1 MKKLLHGGYD
11 TCTVFFYLSS
21 IWRESSKFNL
31 IREASKLVKVGGEIY
46 IWDINKEIGEVS
58 NNKVMAVLP
67 SGKTKEFEFKN
78 LNPISKSNIDDTKKM
93 LGDIYDIKEEKVWE
107 DIFFVKGRKNKVNR
121 RREEKMKVLLTAI
134 NSKFVHS
141 NLAVRYLKAFTGD
154 MDYECKIREFSIND
168 RDEKI
173 LEEIIKE
180 KADVVAFSTYIWNI
194 EVVKRLSNL

>member
-1 MKKLLHGGYD
+1 MGKTIILNLSDIKLTGDVLDVGESYGVIYNISKDAIDEVSVDLLEGAIDEKTTHGGYD

-31 IREASKLVKVGGEIY
+31 IREASKLVKVGGE
-46 IWDINKEIGEVS
+46 INKEIGEVS

-107 DIFFVKGRKNKVNR
+107 DIFFVKGK
-121 RREEKMKVLLTAI
+121 
-134 NSKFVHS
+134 
-141 NLAVRYLKAFTGD
+141 
-154 MDYECKIREFSIND
+154 KI
-168 RDEKI
+168 K
-173 LEEIIKE
+173 
-180 KADVVAFSTYIWNI
+180 
-194 EVVKRLSNL
+194 